1 MIDAY
6 TDHDEYMDD
15 EDNLTDAE
23 EWRPGECDN
32 CSGGDEEGV
41 TATGPLGNLYCA
53 CRIGQGADPEDC
65 YCGPPNDEA

>member
-15 EDNLTDAE
+15 EDDQEDAE
-23 EWRPGECDN
+23 EWREGECDN
-32 CSGGDEEGV
+32 CYGGDEEGI
-41 TATGPLGNLYCA
+41 TATGPLGTLYCA

-65 YCGPPNDEA
+65 HCGPPNDEA